1 MHDDPAAVE
10 SRLRATR
17 TTIGELNPPSTAGV
31 YAIFLLEPSALK
43 PFAPGRDGLI
53 YVGTSSNLAQREFE
67 NHLDSS
73 STGFSTL
80 RRSLG
85 AILRQQLSL
94 EAIPRSPGRSE
105 SNVRCYRFTP
115 DGDVRLTEWMRSN
128 LHVGAAAA
136 PDSDGLEAELIARM
150 QPLLNLTG
158 WSNPDRPVIKALRKS
173 CADEARACR

>member
-1 MHDDPAAVE
+1 MNDDLAAVE
-10 SRLRATR
+10 GKLRATR
-17 TTIGELNPPSTAGV
+17 TTVDELQPPSTAGV
-31 YAIFLLEPSALK
+31 YAIFLLDPSALK

-67 NHLDSS
+67 NHFNSE

-94 EAIPRSPGRSE
+94 RALPRSPGRSE

-115 DGDVRLTEWMRSN
+115 DGDIRLTEWMRAN
-128 LHVGAAAA
+128 LQVGVAAAL
-136 PDSDGLEAELIARM
+136 DSDDLEVMLIARL
-150 QPLLNLTG
+150 QPLLNLKG
-158 WSNPDRPVIKALRKS
+158 WPNPDRQAIKALRKS
-173 CADEARACR
+173 CADEARASR